1 MIFFDFKLS
10 CDEIFSSKDEQ
21 KTGAVASPQT
31 KVLSTGNTLVD
42 GAVVGIGVGVLGSL
56 LVGNFLEHQ
65 KKKNCFYRY
74 RRQSANPA
82 STR

>member
-1 MIFFDFKLS
+1 MRS
-10 CDEIFSSKDEQ
+10 SEDEE
-21 KTGAVASPQT
+21 KTGLAAGSHQT

-56 LVGNFLEHQ
+56 LVGNFLDHQ
-65 KKKNCFYRY
+65 KKKNCQYRY
-74 RRQSANPA
+74 RRDSATPA

>member
-1 MIFFDFKLS
+1 MP
-10 CDEIFSSKDEQ
+10 
-21 KTGAVASPQT
+21 AVSPQT

-56 LVGNFLEHQ
+56 LVGNFLEQQ

-74 RRQSANPA
+74 RRDAGNPA

>member
-1 MIFFDFKLS
+1 MRS
-10 CDEIFSSKDEQ
+10 STDEK
-21 KTGAVASPQT
+21 KTGAVVSPQT

-56 LVGNFLEHQ
+56 LVGNFLDHQ
-65 KKKNCFYRY
+65 KKKNCLYRY
-74 RRQSANPA
+74 RRDSANPA